1 MGEEGRLSKTIQIK
15 REAFLAAYAEVGTIT
30 HAAELAGVTRNSH
43 YDWMND
49 PEYVQRFRE
58 AEKQACEVL
67 EKEIRRRA
75 VEGVDEPVFHK
86 GEQCG
91 TVRKYSDT
99 LLIFAAKG
107 AMPEKYR
114 ENAKLEID
122 LKANITGQVDLAKLS
137 ADELATLET
146 MLTKATEPG
155 E

>member
-1 MGEEGRLSKTIQIK
+1 MSDHDKSVQVK
-15 REAFLAAYAEVGTIT
+15 KEAFLAAYAEVGTIT
-30 HAAELAGVTRNSH
+30 HAAELAGISRTSH
-43 YDWMND
+43 YQWMENA
-49 PEYVQRFRE
+49 EYVEKFRE

-75 VEGVDEPVFHK
+75 VEGVDEPVFHR

-122 LKANITGQVDLAKLS
+122 LKANITGQINLAKLS
-137 ADELATLET
+137 PEELEALEA
-146 MLTKATEPG
+146 MYTKASETE
-155 E
+155 

>member
-1 MGEEGRLSKTIQIK
+1 MGDLSKSVQLK
-15 REAFLAAYAEVGTIT
+15 REAFLTAYSEVGVVT
-30 HAAELAGVTRNSH
+30 HAADVAGVHRNAH
-43 YDWMND
+43 YNWMDD
-49 PEYVQRFRE
+49 PEYAKRFRE

-122 LKANITGQVDLAKLS
+122 LKANITGQVDLARLS
-137 ADELATLET
+137 ADELATLES
-146 MLTKATEPG
+146 MLAKATEP